1 MDKRV
6 YIYGVIAANENTRF
20 GHSSLAEGEEHK
32 PSRKIGQTR
41 EVYTIPCRDIACVV
55 RKTDTD
61 SFNSLPKE
69 VLGRR
74 LVEHQ
79 TVIEKVMKDYTV
91 IPFKFG
97 TIAEGPDEV
106 NSILQRAYTA
116 IRARLQ
122 EMDKQIELDL
132 VASWNDINPVIR
144 RIGEENKRIRT
155 FRNEIATKPPQETL
169 QDRIKI
175 GSMIKDALDEEKR
188 RLREEMLQALQG
200 TVADCQEHELMN
212 DKMVANWAFLLA
224 KDREADFDK
233 ALDDF
238 SERYGETIH
247 FRCVGPLPPY
257 SFSTIEVRKV
267 DYEQIDTARR
277 LLGLSEA
284 ATIDGVKESYRE
296 MARKFHPD
304 SNPHDPDRE
313 KRFQNIAKAYELLS
327 NCYRHVDGGAGCVLR
342 AAEGR
347 NFILVDFVKV

>member
-1 MDKRV
+1 MANWL
-6 YIYGVIAANENTRF
+6 YIYGVIQTNEVKHF
-20 GHSSLAEGEEHK
+20 GRTQGPEEA
-32 PSRKIGQTR
+32 SNRTGQVR
-41 EVYTIPCRDIACVV
+41 EVTDVYTIPYQDVACVV
-55 RKTDTD
+55 RNTEMG
-61 SFNSLPKE
+61 SFHSFPKE

-79 TVIEKVMKDYTV
+79 TVIEKVMKNYTV

-122 EMDKQIELDL
+122 EMDKHIELDL

-175 GSMIKDALDEEKR
+175 GSMIKDALDEEKK
-188 RLREEMLQALQG
+188 RLRAEMLHALQG
-200 TVADCQEHELMN
+200 TVADCEEHELMN

-224 KDREADFDK
+224 KDTEPDFDK
-233 ALDDF
+233 ALDDL

-257 SFSTIEVRKV
+257 SFSTIELRKV
-267 DYEQIDTARR
+267 DYKQIDTARQ

-284 ATIDGVKESYRE
+284 ATMDGIKESYRE

-304 SNPHDPDRE
+304 SNRADPLSE
-313 KRFQNIAKAYELLS
+313 KRFEKIAKAYKLLS
-327 NCYRHVDGGAGCVLR
+327 NYCQQVDGGTACVLR
-342 AAEGR
+342 GMEEKT
-347 NFILVDFVKV
+347 FLSVQFLKV